1 MNPPSAAPQPLS
13 LLVVEDNPADA
24 DLIRELLPV
33 TGPVCFQVESVSRL
47 SEALTRLERKGIDLV
62 LLDLGLP
69 DSQGLP
75 TLHKLRA
82 VVPDVSVIVLTGT
95 DDEEQAVA
103 AVREGAQDYL
113 VKGKIDGSLLARA
126 ARYALERQKAIQA
139 LAASEVRYRR
149 LFEAA
154 IRDITERKRAEAALR
169 RSEIQFRSVW
179 ERSRDGMRLTDGQ
192 GVVLMVNQAF
202 CDLVRKTRDEIEG
215 HSLVEIYG
223 ADQREHILHRFL
235 ERYAR
240 RDFIPHLER
249 KLRLWNGQE
258 VWLATSTSLLDP
270 DEPAPMVL
278 NVFHN
283 ITERKRAEANQQLAL
298 KALRLLNRPNN
309 LPVLVGELMRLI
321 QHAMGFDAVGLR
333 IHQGEDF
340 PYYVQNGFSDAFVK
354 EENFL
359 CAKGKDA
366 AILRAPDGKAVLEC
380 TCGLVLS
387 GRTDPSLPCFTKGGS
402 FWSNK
407 SSELLA
413 LAPAADPRTNPRNR
427 CIHDRYESF
436 ALIPLRSGDA
446 IIGLLQLND
455 RRRGRFTPEL
465 ILFFE
470 GLAASV
476 GIALKRRQAQD
487 AMHEREADLEL
498 AQQIGQIGSW
508 ESDLAAGTLVWSK
521 ESYRIFGCDPAAF
534 VPTREGFFQLVH
546 PDDRARVR
554 EAVEESIRSG
564 ADYELDHR
572 IRWPN
577 GTERVVHEKGHLLRD
592 AQEKA
597 ERLVG
602 TTQDITER
610 KNLEMQFLRA
620 QRLEA
625 VGTLAGGI
633 AHDLNNILAPIRMV
647 APFLREA
654 QTPAEMAENVDI
666 IEASTQR
673 ATDVVRQLL
682 TFSRGQSSQRIPL
695 DLKHLLRDLRS
706 VLHETF
712 PKNITFA
719 LSEAPDLWPLL
730 ADPTQLHQI
739 LINLCIN
746 ARDAMLEGGTMAV
759 TAANF
764 QADDHYAGMVA
775 DARPGPYVLLTVSD
789 TGSGIRPE
797 DLDKIFD
804 PFFTT
809 KEVGKGTGLGLA
821 TVHRVVTGHGGF
833 VRVRSQVG
841 RGTTFDVYL
850 PASPEAVAPA
860 EPALPTPLP
869 AGHGQLI
876 MVVDDEEPIR
886 QITQKTLVR
895 HGYQVV
901 TANDGTDAIAVFV
914 RHQAEVKGVVTDLMM
929 PGMDALGLV
938 KVLAQMKPG
947 LPVILSTGLGEDPEQ
962 NQRFEALG
970 RLGVSIVL
978 TKPYTA
984 DELLNA
990 LQAVLPRSEPL
1001 NP

>member
-366 AILRAPDGKAVLEC
+366 AILRDAGGKPVLEC

-387 GRTDPSLPCFTKGGS
+387 GRTDPSLPCFTEGGS
-402 FWSNK
+402 FWTNV
-407 SSELLA
+407 SSDLLA
-413 LAPAADPRTNPRNR
+413 LAPEADPRTNPRNR
-427 CIHDRYESF
+427 CIHAGYQSV
-436 ALIPLRSGDA
+436 ALIPLRADDK
-446 IIGLLQLND
+446 IIGLLQFND
-455 RRRGRFTPEL
+455 HRRGRFTPEL

-470 GLAASV
+470 GLAASI
-476 GIALKRRQAQD
+476 GIALQHRQTQEHVCKQAALLD
-487 AMHEREADLEL
+487 AATDAIYVRGLDHTIRYWNQGAERLYGWTSAEALGRKITEL
-498 AQQIGQIGSW
+498 GNV
-508 ESDLAAGTLVWSK
+508 E
-521 ESYRIFGCDPAAF
+521 PAAF
-534 VPTREGFFQLVH
+534 DSAH
-546 PDDRARVR
+546 A
-554 EAVEESIRSG
+554 
-564 ADYELDHR
+564 ELLQQ
-572 IRWPN
+572 
-577 GTERVVHEKGHLLRD
+577 GHWAGELKKASKAGQQMVIFCRLTLLRD
-592 AQEKA
+592 EQGRPE
-597 ERLVG
+597 EILVINSDL
-602 TTQDITER
+602 TAH
-610 KNLEMQFLRA
+610 KKLEMQFLQA

-625 VGTLAGGI
+625 IGILAGGI
-633 AHDLNNILAPIRMV
+633 AHDLNNILAPIIMA
-647 APFLREA
+647 APLLREDL
-654 QTPAEMAENVDI
+654 TPAEMAPTLEI
-666 IEASTQR
+666 IESSAQR
-673 ATDVVRQLL
+673 GTAVVRQLL
-682 TFSRGQSSQRIPL
+682 AFSRGQDGERITL
-695 DLKHLLRDLRS
+695 HSKHLLRDLRNIIR
-706 VLHETF
+706 ETF
-712 PKNITFA
+712 PKTITFTLA
-719 LSEAPDLWPLL
+719 EAPDVWPLV

-739 LINLCIN
+739 LLNLCVN
-746 ARDAMLEGGTMAV
+746 ARDAMPDGGTLAI
-759 TAANF
+759 TTANF
-764 QADDHYAGMVA
+764 LADDHYASMVA
-775 DARPGPYVLLTVSD
+775 SARPGPYVLLRVSD
-789 TGSGIRPE
+789 TGTGIRPE

-821 TVHRVVTGHGGF
+821 TVRRVVTDHGGF

-841 RGTTFDVYL
+841 KGTTFDVYL
-850 PASPEAVAPA
+850 PASPGAVAPA
-860 EPALPTPLP
+860 EPALPVSLP
-869 AGHGQLI
+869 SGHGQLI
-876 MVVDDEEPIR
+876 LVVDDEEYIR
-886 QITQKTLVR
+886 RITEQILLR
-895 HGYQVV
+895 HGYRAV
-901 TANDGTDAIAVFV
+901 TATDGVEAITVFAKC
-914 RHQAEVKGVVTDLMM
+914 QAEIKAVLTDLMM
-929 PGMDALGLV
+929 PNLDGLGLA
-938 KVLAQMKPG
+938 KVLAQMQPG
-947 LPVILSTGLGEDPEQ
+947 LPVILSTGMGDDPERHQ
-962 NQRFEALG
+962 AFAAL
-970 RLGVSIVL
+970 RHLGVSIVL
-978 TKPYTA
+978 TKPYVA
-984 DELLNA
+984 DDLLKA
-990 LQAVLPRSEPL
+990 LHTVLSAK
-1001 NP
+1001 

>member
-1 MNPPSAAPQPLS
+1 MNIKLRLLILEDRPTDAELMLREIRRAGYEPEWKRVETQADYLAQLDQGWEIILADYNLPQFTGLRA
-13 LLVVEDNPADA
+13 L
-24 DLIRELLPV
+24 ELLKERGLDIPFILISGTIGEEKAV
-33 TGPVCFQVESVSRL
+33 T
-47 SEALTRLERKGIDLV
+47 AMK
-62 LLDLGLP
+62 
-69 DSQGLP
+69 
-75 TLHKLRA
+75 A
-82 VVPDVSVIVLTGT
+82 
-95 DDEEQAVA
+95 
-103 AVREGAQDYL
+103 GASDYL
-113 VKGKIDGSLLARA
+113 MKDRLARLGPAIERVLHEAGERCKGKRVEQVLSD
-126 ARYALERQKAIQA
+126 
-139 LAASEVRYRR
+139 SELRYRR
-149 LFEAA
+149 LFESAKDGILILDA
-154 IRDITERKRAEAALR
+154 ETGMVVDVNPFLIELLGYTHETFLGKKVWELGFFKDIVANQASFTELQKKEYIRYEDKPLETSDGRRVQVEFVSNVYLVKDRKVIQCDIRDITERKQAA
-169 RSEIQFRSVW
+169 
-179 ERSRDGMRLTDGQ
+179 
-192 GVVLMVNQAF
+192 
-202 CDLVRKTRDEIEG
+202 
-215 HSLVEIYG
+215 
-223 ADQREHILHRFL
+223 
-235 ERYAR
+235 
-240 RDFIPHLER
+240 
-249 KLRLWNGQE
+249 
-258 VWLATSTSLLDP
+258 
-270 DEPAPMVL
+270 
-278 NVFHN
+278 
-283 ITERKRAEANQQLAL
+283 ANQQLAL
-298 KALRLLNRPNN
+298 EALRLLNRPNN

-321 QHAMGFDAVGLR
+321 QSAMGFDAVGLR
-333 IHQGEDF
+333 IRQGDDF

>member
-366 AILRAPDGKAVLEC
+366 AILRDAGGKPVLEC

-387 GRTDPSLPCFTKGGS
+387 GRTDPSLPCFTEGGS
-402 FWSNK
+402 FWTNV
-407 SSELLA
+407 SSDLLA
-413 LAPAADPRTNPRNR
+413 LAPEADPRTNPRNR
-427 CIHDRYESF
+427 CIHAGYQSV
-436 ALIPLRSGDA
+436 ALIPLRADDK
-446 IIGLLQLND
+446 IIGLLQFND
-455 RRRGRFTPEL
+455 HRRGRFTPEL

-470 GLAASV
+470 GLAASI
-476 GIALKRRQAQD
+476 GIALQHRQTQEHVCKQAALLD
-487 AMHEREADLEL
+487 AATDAIYVRGLDHTIRYWNQGAERLYGWTSAEALGRKITEL
-498 AQQIGQIGSW
+498 GNV
-508 ESDLAAGTLVWSK
+508 E
-521 ESYRIFGCDPAAF
+521 PAAF
-534 VPTREGFFQLVH
+534 DSAH
-546 PDDRARVR
+546 A
-554 EAVEESIRSG
+554 
-564 ADYELDHR
+564 ELLQQ
-572 IRWPN
+572 
-577 GTERVVHEKGHLLRD
+577 GHWAGELKKASKAGQQMVIFCRLTLLRD
-592 AQEKA
+592 EQGRPE
-597 ERLVG
+597 EILVINSDL
-602 TTQDITER
+602 TAH
-610 KNLEMQFLRA
+610 KKLEMQFLQA

-625 VGTLAGGI
+625 IGILAGGI
-633 AHDLNNILAPIRMV
+633 AHDLNNILAPIIMA
-647 APFLREA
+647 APLLREDL
-654 QTPAEMAENVDI
+654 TPAEMAPTLEI
-666 IEASTQR
+666 IESSAQR
-673 ATDVVRQLL
+673 GTAVVRQLL
-682 TFSRGQSSQRIPL
+682 AFSRGQDGERITL
-695 DLKHLLRDLRS
+695 HSKHLLRDLRNIIR
-706 VLHETF
+706 ETF
-712 PKNITFA
+712 PKTITFTLA
-719 LSEAPDLWPLL
+719 EAPDVWPLV

-739 LINLCIN
+739 LLNLCVN
-746 ARDAMLEGGTMAV
+746 ARDAMPDGGTLAI
-759 TAANF
+759 TTANF
-764 QADDHYAGMVA
+764 LADDHYASMVA
-775 DARPGPYVLLTVSD
+775 SARPGPYVLLRVSD
-789 TGSGIRPE
+789 TGTGIRPE